1 MTMDYV
7 IGLDIGTTGVKC
19 AAIDKFGTLLFEGLR
34 THDAINLV
42 PGFAEGDPDIW
53 WDESLGLLSEVV
65 STLGKEGVS
74 GIGVSGMVP
83 TLILVDSNGKA
94 IRPSIQMNDCRAVR
108 EIEELKDLID
118 EDEYFQRSGNMINQ
132 QVIFPKYLWLQRNE
146 PENLSRAEYI
156 MGSYNY
162 ITFKLTG
169 VPGLELNWALESG
182 MWSLQD
188 NQWIPEI
195 LDSVGFEDSLLS
207 PVYSPTDIVGR
218 VTGEVSDI
226 TGLPQGTPVIAG
238 SADHIAS
245 ALAAGMNREGDL
257 LLKFGGGADIL
268 VVSDRPVTDKRLFI
282 DYHDVPGMYIVNG
295 CMASSGSVIKWF
307 SEDISGTDYS
317 VLSRMAEKSPPGS
330 KGLITL
336 PYFLG
341 EKTPIFDIRA
351 RGTILGLTLSHN
363 KGDIFRSL
371 LESVAFG
378 FRHHLEVM
386 EEMGIVPGRVFMTN
400 GGSRNKLWRS
410 ITADVVGHDAVYLE
424 KHTGS
429 SLGAAFLVGIATGVY
444 HSWDQIG
451 SFMQDKVIVKSDP
464 ENHRLYSKYF
474 QIYKDLY
481 RNNRELFSDLFELEN
496 QMS

>member
-1 MTMDYV
+1 MDYV
-7 IGLDIGTTGVKC
+7 VGLDIGTTGVKC
-19 AAIDKFGTLLFEGLR
+19 SAIDKLGNLLFEGVR
-34 THDAINLV
+34 THDAINLA
-42 PGFAEGDPDIW
+42 PGLAEGDPDVW
-53 WDESLGLLSEVV
+53 WDESLDLLKEVV
-65 STLGKEGVS
+65 STLGKGGVR

-83 TLILVDSNGKA
+83 TLILVDSSGKT

-108 EIEELKDLID
+108 EIEELKGLID
-118 EDEYFQRSGNMINQ
+118 EDKYFHQSGNVINQ
-132 QVIFPKYLWLQRNE
+132 QVIFPKYLWLKRNE
-146 PENLSRAEYI
+146 PENLGRAEYI

-169 VPGLELNWALESG
+169 IPNLELNWALESG

-188 NQWIPEI
+188 KNWISEI
-195 LDSVGFEDSLLS
+195 VDCIGFEASLL
-207 PVYSPTDIVGR
+207 PQVYSPTDMVGT
-218 VTGEVSDI
+218 VTRDVSDL
-226 TGLPQGTPVIAG
+226 TGLLEGTPVIAG
-238 SADHIAS
+238 SADHVAS

-257 LLKFGGGADIL
+257 LLKFGGGADFL
-268 VVSDRPVTDKRLFI
+268 VVSGKPVTDKRLFI
-282 DYHDVPGMYIVNG
+282 DYHDVPDMYIVNG
-295 CMASSGSVIKWF
+295 CMASSGSVVKWF
-307 SEDISGTDYS
+307 SKDISGTDYS
-317 VLSRMAEKSPPGS
+317 VLTRMAEKSPPGC

-341 EKTPIFDIRA
+341 EKTPIFDIKA

-378 FRHHLEVM
+378 FRHHLEVI
-386 EEMGIVPGRVFMTN
+386 EEMGITPGRVFMTN

-429 SLGAAFLVGIATGVY
+429 SLGAAFLAGIATGIY
-444 HSWDQIG
+444 DSWDQIE
-451 SFMQDKVIVKSDP
+451 SFMQDKVVVKSDP
-464 ENHRLYSKYF
+464 INHRLYSKYF